1 MKLNPIQQ
9 DGNKPAFKAQ
19 LVLKKNIK
27 FNQPDYK
34 SLKSYVSNIGK
45 KSDLVTIAKDK
56 VNVIING
63 NQKEAKLDIFN
74 FKADERVEK
83 IKETIKELLTPVATA
98 TAVATTTV
106 VAAKEKS
113 ENKAVVAE
121 KTPSVVD
128 EQKSKTSTTQKPK
141 KLTAP
146 VITKEDLAKIQLTF
160 DKYCYDIEQESFIK
174 NKSEFLVDYE
184 PQTPSIELKHDNYFA
199 DTDNRLKKLTP
210 NSFEIKLEDNTQ
222 VYKIENGNFTHPEL
236 DEISQFEDVQVI
248 NIDDA
253 KLAIRATN
261 KNMQPILSKD
271 LYGRKRIV
279 FPYKDYEIPLTEGS
293 KIVMSGAYSDA
304 YAAELEND
312 ENGQPTSMTV
322 KSKDEN
328 GYGDVTTSYN
338 VNSDEFIQ
346 EKVKLKHPYFDKV
359 LFYKDGK
366 NILSSLQF
374 NNADG
379 RPGPANG
386 TYAGQKSLKSTLDF
400 IKENEAELLNFKTIK
415 DSDIKIEPATF
426 NANIHNQWGELL
438 DYNLPS
444 VVELINNL
452 DKIESSWDVGYANA
466 LRRDGIVKQ
475 EYELSHWGYEG
486 GKRWVYKRDRGV
498 VCPVTWKGD
507 IANIKGFD
515 YDPKK
520 GMISFNKGNTRFVC
534 VRNHNAS
541 RLDKYNAP
549 AIVEQNFVE
558 NGLNVNVKQE
568 VINKDWATL
577 TETHKDKKGE
587 IVAFSF
593 TMLKRTNPEDREL
606 KFSPVE
612 TIRKEINSDDI
623 IISTDCIP
631 EVRVSKEDLFQ
642 RGYSNIDTK
651 ILTRLIEELEV

>member
-1 MKLNPIQQ
+1 MKLSPIQQ
-9 DGNKPAFKAQ
+9 DGNMPVFKAQ
-19 LVLKKNIK
+19 LILKNNIK
-27 FNQPDYK
+27 FNQPHYK

-56 VNVIING
+56 INIIVGG
-63 NQKEAKLDIFN
+63 NKKEAKLNIFN

-83 IKETIKELLTPVATA
+83 IKETIKELLAPVAAA

-106 VAAKEKS
+106 VAAKENS
-113 ENKAVVAE
+113 ENKAVVGE

-128 EQKSKTSTTQKPK
+128 EQRTTISKDK

-160 DKYCYDIEQESFIK
+160 NKYCYDIEQESFIK
-174 NKSEFLVDYE
+174 NKSKFLVDYE

-199 DTDNRLKKLTP
+199 ETDNRLKNLTP

-222 VYKIENGNFTHPEL
+222 VYKVENGNFTHPEL
-236 DEISQFEDVQVI
+236 DEISQFEDIQVI
-248 NIDDA
+248 NFDDA

-271 LYGRKRIV
+271 LYGRERIV

-293 KIVMSGAYSDA
+293 QIVMSGAYSDA
-304 YAAELEND
+304 YTAELKND
-312 ENGQPTSMTV
+312 ENGQPIGMIV
-322 KSKDEN
+322 KSKDVK
-328 GYGDVTTSYN
+328 GYGDVTTYYN
-338 VNSDEFIQ
+338 VNSEEFIQ
-346 EKVKLKHPYFDKV
+346 EKVKLKHPYFNKV

-366 NILSSLQF
+366 NVLSSLQF
-374 NNADG
+374 NDAVG
-379 RPGPANG
+379 KPEPANG

-400 IKENEAELLNFKTIK
+400 IKENEAELLNFKTNK

-426 NANIHNQWGELL
+426 SANIHNEWLEVL

-452 DKIESSWDVGYANA
+452 DKIENSWGVGYANA

-475 EYELSHWGYEG
+475 EYKLSHWGYEG
-486 GKRWVYKRDRGV
+486 GKRWDYIGSRGV

-507 IANIKGFD
+507 IADIEGFD
-515 YDPKK
+515 YDPNK
-520 GMISFNKGNTRFVC
+520 GTISFNKGNKRFVC

-541 RLDKYNAP
+541 RLENYSGA
-549 AIVEQNFVE
+549 AIVEQNFVK
-558 NGLNVNVKQE
+558 NGLNVNVRQE

-577 TETHKDKKGE
+577 TETYKDKKGE
-587 IVAFSF
+587 IVAFNF
-593 TMLKRTNPEDREL
+593 TMLKRTNPEEREL

-612 TIRKEINSDDI
+612 TIKKEINSDDI
-623 IISTDCIP
+623 IISTDSIP
-631 EVRVSKEDLFQ
+631 EVRVTKEDFFQ
-642 RGYSNIDTK
+642 REYSNIDTK
-651 ILTRLIEELEV
+651 ILKRLIEELDA

>member
-1 MKLNPIQQ
+1 MKLSPIQQ

-19 LVLKKNIK
+19 LILKNNIK
-27 FNQPDYK
+27 FNQPHYK
-34 SLKSYVSNIGK
+34 SLKNYVSNIGK

-56 VNVIING
+56 INIIVGG
-63 NQKEAKLDIFN
+63 NKKEAKLNIFD

-83 IKETIKELLTPVATA
+83 IKETIKELLAAVAAA

-121 KTPSVVD
+121 KTPSIVD
-128 EQKSKTSTTQKPK
+128 EQRTTISKGE

-146 VITKEDLAKIQLTF
+146 VITKEDLAKIQLPI

-174 NKSEFLVDYE
+174 NKSKFLVDYE

-199 DTDNRLKKLTP
+199 ETDNRLKKLTP
-210 NSFEIKLEDNTQ
+210 NSFEIGFEDRTQ
-222 VYKIENGNFTHPEL
+222 VYKVENGNFTHPEL
-236 DEISQFEDVQVI
+236 DEISQFEDIQVI
-248 NIDDA
+248 NFDDA

-271 LYGRKRIV
+271 LYGRERIV
-279 FPYKDYEIPLTEGS
+279 FPYKDYEISLTEGS
-293 KIVMSGAYSDA
+293 QIVMSGVYSDA
-304 YAAELEND
+304 YTAELKND
-312 ENGQPTSMTV
+312 ENGQPIGMIV
-322 KSKDEN
+322 KSKDEE
-328 GYGDVTTSYN
+328 GYGDVTTYYN

-346 EKVKLKHPYFDKV
+346 EKVKLKHPYFNKV
-359 LFYKDGK
+359 LFYMDGK
-366 NILSSLQF
+366 NVLSSLQF
-374 NNADG
+374 NDAVG
-379 RPGPANG
+379 KPEPAKG
-386 TYAGQKSLKSTLDF
+386 SYAAQKSLKSTLDF

-426 NANIHNQWGELL
+426 NANIHNEWLEVL

-452 DKIESSWDVGYANA
+452 DKIENSWGVGYANA

-475 EYELSHWGYEG
+475 EYESSHWGYEG

-541 RLDKYNAP
+541 RLENYSGA
-549 AIVEQNFVE
+549 AIVEQNFVK
-558 NGLNVNVKQE
+558 NGLNVNVRQE

-593 TMLKRTNPEDREL
+593 TMLKRTNPEERAL
-606 KFSPVE
+606 KFKPVE

-623 IISTDCIP
+623 IISTDSIP
-631 EVRVSKEDLFQ
+631 EVRVTKEDFFQ

-651 ILTRLIEELEV
+651 ILKILIEELDA

>member
-19 LVLKKNIK
+19 LILKNNIK
-27 FNQPDYK
+27 FNQPHYK

-56 VNVIING
+56 INIIVGG
-63 NQKEAKLDIFN
+63 NKKEAKLNIFN

-83 IKETIKELLTPVATA
+83 IKETIKELLAPVAAA
-98 TAVATTTV
+98 TAVTTATV

-121 KTPSVVD
+121 KALSVVD
-128 EQKSKTSTTQKPK
+128 EQRTTISKGE

-146 VITKEDLAKIQLTF
+146 VITKEDLAKIQLAF
-160 DKYCYDIEQESFIK
+160 DKYCYDIEQKSFIK
-174 NKSEFLVDYE
+174 NKSKFLVDYE

-199 DTDNRLKKLTP
+199 DTDNCLKNLTP

-236 DEISQFEDVQVI
+236 DEISQFEDVQV
-248 NIDDA
+248 NYFDDE
-253 KLAIRATN
+253 KLVIRAFN

-271 LYGRKRIV
+271 LYGSERIV
-279 FPYKDYEIPLTEGS
+279 FPYKDYEISLTEGS

-304 YAAELEND
+304 YTAELKND
-312 ENGQPTSMTV
+312 ENGRPIGMIV
-322 KSKDEN
+322 KSKDAE
-328 GYGDVTTSYN
+328 GYGDVTTYYN

-346 EKVKLKHPYFDKV
+346 EKVKLKHPYFNKV

-366 NILSSLQF
+366 NVLSSLQF
-374 NNADG
+374 NNAVG
-379 RPGPANG
+379 EPGFANG
-386 TYAGQKSLKSTLDF
+386 TYIGKKSLVSTLDF
-400 IKENEAELLNFKTIK
+400 IKENKAELLNFKTIK
-415 DSDIKIEPATF
+415 DSDIKIKPSTF
-426 NANIHNQWGELL
+426 NTYIHNQWGELL
-438 DYNLPS
+438 DYNLPR

-452 DKIESSWDVGYANA
+452 DKLESSWNVGYANA
-466 LRRDGIVKQ
+466 LKREGIVKE

-593 TMLKRTNPEDREL
+593 TMLKRTNPEERALDFR
-606 KFSPVE
+606 PVE

-623 IISTDCIP
+623 IISTDSIP
-631 EVRVSKEDLFQ
+631 EVRVTKEDLFQ
-642 RGYSNIDTK
+642 REYSNIDTK
-651 ILTRLIEELEV
+651 ILTRLIEELDA

>member
-19 LVLKKNIK
+19 LILKNNIK
-27 FNQPDYK
+27 FNQPHYK

-56 VNVIING
+56 INIIVGG
-63 NQKEAKLDIFN
+63 NKKEAELNIFN

-83 IKETIKELLTPVATA
+83 IKETIKELLAPVAAA

-121 KTPSVVD
+121 KTPSVVA
-128 EQKSKTSTTQKPK
+128 EQRTTISKGE

-160 DKYCYDIEQESFIK
+160 KKDECYDIDRSYFIRDH
-174 NKSEFLVDYE
+174 SEFLTNYE
-184 PQTPSIELKHDNYFA
+184 PQAPFVKINYRKTLRYLDAYLKN
-199 DTDNRLKKLTP
+199 LTP
-210 NSFEIKLEDNTQ
+210 NGFEIKFEDKTQ
-222 VYKIENGNFTHPEL
+222 IYKIENGNFTHPEL
-236 DEISQFEDVQVI
+236 DEISQFEDVQV
-248 NIDDA
+248 NYFDDE

-271 LYGRKRIV
+271 LYGRERIV
-279 FPYKDYEIPLTEGS
+279 FPYKDYEISLTEGS

-304 YAAELEND
+304 YTAELKND
-312 ENGQPTSMTV
+312 ENGRPIGMIV
-322 KSKDEN
+322 KSKDAE
-328 GYGDVTTSYN
+328 GYGDVTTYYN

-346 EKVKLKHPYFDKV
+346 EKVKLKHPYFNKV

-366 NILSSLQF
+366 NVLSSLQF
-374 NNADG
+374 NDADG
-379 RPGPANG
+379 KPGFANG
-386 TYAGQKSLKSTLDF
+386 TYVGKKSLVSTLDF
-400 IKENEAELLNFKTIK
+400 IKENKAELLNFKTIK
-415 DSDIKIEPATF
+415 DSDIKIEPARF
-426 NANIHNQWGELL
+426 NTNIHNQWGELL
-438 DYNLPS
+438 DYNLPR

-452 DKIESSWDVGYANA
+452 DKIEISWDVGYANA

-475 EYELSHWGYEG
+475 EYGLSHWGYEG

-593 TMLKRTNPEDREL
+593 TMLKRTNPEEREL

-623 IISTDCIP
+623 IISTDSIP
-631 EVRVSKEDLFQ
+631 EVRVTKEDLFQ

-651 ILTRLIEELEV
+651 ILTRLIEELDA